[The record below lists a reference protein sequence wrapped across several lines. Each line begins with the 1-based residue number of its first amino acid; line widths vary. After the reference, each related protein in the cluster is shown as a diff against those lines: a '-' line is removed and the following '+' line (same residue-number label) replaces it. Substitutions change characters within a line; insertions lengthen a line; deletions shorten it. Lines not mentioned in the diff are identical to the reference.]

1 MHRAI
6 IYLFERDKAAPFIER
21 YPVTGSNEPLAIV
34 NAMIVNQSCI
44 TCANFDSYDT
54 S

>member
-21 YPVTGSNEPLAIV
+21 YPVTR
-34 NAMIVNQSCI
+34 Q
-44 TCANFDSYDT
+44 
-54 S
+54 